1 MNLILFA
8 QVAWRPQKLTERL
21 FLVVITLSVY
31 FIFRVYKNGDEQK
44 GVMKKNW
51 VSITRW
57 FILDFSAQQKL
68 HRLTSEKRDLLME
81 GGTVECTT

>member
-68 HRLTSEKRDLLME
+68 DRLISEKRDLLME